1 MNQRVAE
8 EVNAPM
14 GSDSGSLTKDTN
26 GAGPLA
32 AIATNV
38 DLSEE
43 VVNVTSAALEKYSI
57 EKDIAAQ
64 IRTE

>member
-1 MNQRVAE
+1 MNQLVAE
-8 EVNAPM
+8 EVNAPT
-14 GSDSGSLTKDTN
+14 GSDSGSLTEDTN
-26 GAGPLA
+26 GAGPK
-32 AIATNV
+32 AITTNI

-43 VVNVTSAALEKYSI
+43 VVNVASAALERYNI

>member
-1 MNQRVAE
+1 
-8 EVNAPM
+8 M
-14 GSDSGSLTKDTN
+14 GSDSGSLTEDTN

-32 AIATNV
+32 AITTNV

-64 IRTE
+64 IRT